1 MSKRGYQ
8 IERERLNPFVHN
20 VSLLY
25 SRYSKISDP
34 VFLPTLLFM
43 KNLKFFLAYNFLET
57 SPTFNEGDEGEGSH
71 YGKKY
76 VCILVDPK
84 FITEFNHIHN
94 LPQLHRFHYRNY
106 SKSLVWKLTVLIS
119 LCSNLLLF
127 RNQDLWDHSFI
138 AYTKV
143 SKKLTFLALKYFH
156 ADMHTYLRVSGGKKC

>member
-1 MSKRGYQ
+1 MCHSCTPDIQKYQ
-8 IERERLNPFVHN
+8 ILSFCQPSFLGKILNSPLFTTFWRPLPPFN
-20 VSLLY
+20 QGG
-25 SRYSKISDP
+25 
-34 VFLPTLLFM
+34 
-43 KNLKFFLAYNFLET
+43 A
-57 SPTFNEGDEGEGSH
+57 GEGSH
-71 YGKKY
+71 YGRKY

-143 SKKLTFLALKYFH
+143 SKKLKFLALKYFH
-156 ADMHTYLRVSGGKKC
+156 ADMHTYLRVAGRKKC